1 MATAGYLTTQ
11 IPEIVKDAFNDLVG
25 TNASLS
31 EIDTSDF
38 VSMGKALDSFN
49 LLDGWYGA
57 LTHRIVRTV
66 MFARSYSAKTRD
78 ILRDETS
85 WGAFVQK
92 IYLIAPDEVDNP
104 AFDIPQVTPPSTKTY
119 AQHSPY
125 DVETALECR
134 SLIYGNDGT
143 WSYEFVTPTIQIQ
156 KAFVSPSEMVAFV
169 DAQFTVVQNRIEGAK
184 EAVVN
189 AAVNT
194 SIAKA
199 VADGRARNLLAEYNT
214 HHPTATI
221 ATVDA
226 ALENVSFLKY
236 ASKEI
241 NKTIE
246 NMQSLNTGFNGEGYA
261 TFTPAS
267 KMKVDLLNEMK
278 LAMEYGLEAD
288 TFNRQLV
295 ELKADGIT
303 INTIPAWQGSGS
315 NGRFKFETASKINV
329 KHSDINS
336 GEAVEQVGVVAFI
349 YDEENVAA
357 YFGDEYQWSMPNP
370 RDRISIHGYQY
381 IKGYA
386 VDNYANSVVFY
397 LAAE

>member
-1 MATAGYLTTQ
+1 MAVTAGYLTTQ

-57 LTHRIVRTV
+57 LTHRIIRTV
-66 MFARSYSAKTRD
+66 MFARSYSAKTRN

-119 AQHSPY
+119 SQHSPY
-125 DVETALECR
+125 DVETALECK
-134 SLIYGNDGT
+134 SLIYGNNGT
-143 WSYEFVTPTIQIQ
+143 WSYEFIQPTIQIQ
-156 KAFVSPSEMVAFV
+156 AAWNGPAEMNAFV
-169 DAQFTVVQNRIEGAK
+169 DAQFVAVQNRVEGAK

-199 VADGRARNLLAEYNT
+199 IADGRARNLLAEYNT
-214 HHPTATI
+214 HHAGATI
-221 ATVDA
+221 ATVEA

-236 ASKEI
+236 MSKEI
-241 NKTIE
+241 NKTVE
-246 NMQSLNTGFNGEGYA
+246 NMQMLNTGFNGEGYA
-261 TFTPAS
+261 TFTPAE
-267 KMKVDLLNEMK
+267 KMHVDVLSEAALNMQ
-278 LAMEYGLEAD
+278 YYLEAD
-288 TFNRQLV
+288 TFNKNLIQLP
-295 ELKADGIT
+295 GYT
-303 INTIPAWQGSGS
+303 SIPAWQGSGS
-315 NGRFKFETASKINV
+315 NGRFKFDTASKINV
-329 KHSDINS
+329 KHADINS
-336 GEAVEQVGVVAFI
+336 GEAVEQGGIVAFI
-349 YDEENVAA
+349 YDDENVAA
-357 YFGDEYQWSMPNP
+357 YFGNEYQWTMPNP

-381 IKGYA
+381 MKGYA

>member
-57 LTHRIVRTV
+57 LTHRIIRTV
-66 MFARSYSAKTRD
+66 MFARSYSAKTRN

-92 IYLIAPDEVDNP
+92 VYLIAPDEVDNP
-104 AFDIPQVTPPSTKTY
+104 AFDIPQVTTQQEVTTKTY

-125 DVETALECR
+125 DVETALECK
-134 SLIYGNDGT
+134 SLIYGADGT
-143 WSYEFVTPTIQIQ
+143 WSYEFIQPTIQIQ
-156 KAFVSPSEMVAFV
+156 KAWNSASEMNAFV
-169 DAQFTVVQNRIEGAK
+169 DAQFVAVQNRIEGAK

-199 VADGRARNLLAEYNT
+199 IADGRARNLLAEYNT

-221 ATVDA
+221 TSVGD
-226 ALENVSFLKY
+226 ALESVAFLKY
-236 ASKEI
+236 MSKEI
-241 NKTIE
+241 NKTVE
-246 NMQSLNTGFNGEGYA
+246 NMQMLNTGFNGEDYA
-261 TFTPAS
+261 TFTPAE
-267 KMKVDLLNEMK
+267 KMHVDVLSEAALNMQ
-278 LAMEYGLEAD
+278 YYLEAD
-288 TFNRQLV
+288 TFNKNLV
-295 ELKADGIT
+295 GLPGY
-303 INTIPAWQGSGS
+303 NSIPAWQGSGS
-315 NGRFKFETASKINV
+315 NGRFKFETASAINV
-329 KHSDINS
+329 KHADINS
-336 GEAVEQVGVVAFI
+336 GVAVEQSGIVAFI
-349 YDEENVAA
+349 YDDENVAA
-357 YFGDEYQWSMPNP
+357 YFGDEYQWTMPNP

-381 IKGYA
+381 VKGYA

-397 LAAE
+397 LATE